1 MRDKDR
7 IPKILERLSA
17 VWKKHPDLRL
27 GQLIGNVIAGD
38 SMYYAEDAEL
48 IEAIE
53 KFYSGL
59 DILTRGRNE

>member
-7 IPKILERLSA
+7 IPKILERLSV

-27 GQLIGNVIAGD
+27 GQLIGNVVAGNT
-38 SMYYAEDAEL
+38 MYYAEDEEL

-53 KFYSGL
+53 KFY
-59 DILTRGRNE
+59 RGIDE